1 MKGDELLCLL
11 IMSLIL
17 LYCMYGKKPVETTTS
32 QATQEVVQAV
42 SEPSNVSEYLARY
55 YPNAS

>member
-1 MKGDELLCLL
+1 MKGDELLFLL
-11 IMSLIL
+11 MASIIV

-32 QATQEVVQAV
+32 QATQEVMQAV

>member
-1 MKGDELLCLL
+1 MKGNELLCLL

-17 LYCMYGKKPVETTTS
+17 LYCMYGKKPVATTD
-32 QATQEVVQAV
+32 QVVQETVQAM
-42 SEPSNVSEYLARY
+42 SEPTNVSEYLARY